1 MQMNVYE
8 DYKYSMQDTNCLYVG
23 AKYTFAEIMENEEI
37 LFKFRKV
44 AAESLMNGSDK
55 DDTLETMLYYLEP
68 HDFRVQVLKQMRSKI
83 RVNVIKEKK
92 GLFGKT
98 KKEYTTE
105 FITVPKLVAMSVAE
119 KEAVGMVIQELRVNK
134 MALLTV

>member
-105 FITVPKLVAMSVAE
+105 FITAPKLVAMSVAE